1 MMKTSWD
8 KKKKEVMETF
18 SYHALL
24 TQIVEQVAFLALS
37 RILGKSFLQKSLA
50 FGILDHIFLWL
61 KNQVKFGDG
70 VREKQQLE

>member
-1 MMKTSWD
+1 MPTTVRQIESHD
-8 KKKKEVMETF
+8 ENQLGQKKKEVMETF

-50 FGILDHIFLWL
+50 FGILDHIFL
-61 KNQVKFGDG
+61 
-70 VREKQQLE
+70 